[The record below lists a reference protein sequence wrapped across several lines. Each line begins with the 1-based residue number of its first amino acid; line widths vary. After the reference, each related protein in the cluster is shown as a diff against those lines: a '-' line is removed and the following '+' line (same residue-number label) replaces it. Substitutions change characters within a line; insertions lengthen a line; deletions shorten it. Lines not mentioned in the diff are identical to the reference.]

1 MVWLRGTVFERQWFL
16 LTVLQVVLGKDD
28 SIWSIRVSAQLV
40 GAGLSDSE
48 CCAHVCLVGDVLV
61 GFQGLH
67 GAGAPPP
74 PTLAS
79 DGTDSTSAAPAL
91 VKVRFWLRMLGPS
104 LAVSLTSSQEL
115 PVLSKDH
122 PS

>member
-40 GAGLSDSE
+40 EAGLSDSE

-74 PTLAS
+74 QLWPPMVQT
-79 DGTDSTSAAPAL
+79 AL
-91 VKVRFWLRMLGPS
+91 QQLQPLRKCDFGSGCWAGPWLFP
-104 LAVSLTSSQEL
+104 
-115 PVLSKDH
+115 
-122 PS
+122 